1 MCIHMIKEGISMPHN
16 HEEILNRVKKVFPAE
31 NSLSGLADLFKIFG
45 DTTRIKIMY
54 SLLDGEMCVCAI
66 AELIGMTQSAVSHQ
80 LRVLKNAKLVS
91 NRREGKTVY
100 YFLSDDHVKTIVAQ
114 GFDHL
119 IEESGKHHG

>member
-1 MCIHMIKEGISMPHN
+1 MIKEGISMPHN

-100 YFLSDDHVKTIVAQ
+100 
-114 GFDHL
+114 
-119 IEESGKHHG
+119 

>member
-1 MCIHMIKEGISMPHN
+1 MIKEGISMPHN
-16 HEEILNRVKKVFPAE
+16 HEEIINRVKKVFPAE

-54 SLLDGEMCVCAI
+54 SLLDREMCVCAI

>member
-1 MCIHMIKEGISMPHN
+1 MIKEGISMPHN

>member
-1 MCIHMIKEGISMPHN
+1 MIKEGISMPHN

-54 SLLDGEMCVCAI
+54 SLLDREMCVCAI